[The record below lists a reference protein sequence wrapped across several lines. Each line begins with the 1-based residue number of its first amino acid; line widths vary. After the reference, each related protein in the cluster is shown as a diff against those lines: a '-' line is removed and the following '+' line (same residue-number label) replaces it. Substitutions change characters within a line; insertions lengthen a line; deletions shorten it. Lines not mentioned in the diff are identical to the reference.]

1 MSVPRSFKCLYLR
14 KFCIVSK
21 EAGRKH
27 YSPFIRREADDAI
40 PLVSSALGGGEGCT
54 FKPAAHFRFSSDA
67 NFVARNVFLESDGVD
82 GFYVRNGVDGRLGVR
97 KGSTIRSSMLFI
109 FHTDDP

>member
-1 MSVPRSFKCLYLR
+1 
-14 KFCIVSK
+14 
-21 EAGRKH
+21 
-27 YSPFIRREADDAI
+27 
-40 PLVSSALGGGEGCT
+40 VSSAGGVVLLLNLPLT
-54 FKPAAHFRFSSDA
+54 FSSVQMRT
-67 NFVARNVFLESDGVD
+67 FVAGSVFLESDGVD

>member
-1 MSVPRSFKCLYLR
+1 MTRSLSCQVLEGG
-14 KFCIVSK
+14 V
-21 EAGRKH
+21 EALH
-27 YSPFIRREADDAI
+27 LNL
-40 PLVSSALGGGEGCT
+40 PLT
-54 FKPAAHFRFSSDA
+54 FASIQMRT
-67 NFVARNVFLESDGVD
+67 FVAGNVFLESNGVD

>member
-1 MSVPRSFKCLYLR
+1 
-14 KFCIVSK
+14 
-21 EAGRKH
+21 
-27 YSPFIRREADDAI
+27 
-40 PLVSSALGGGEGCT
+40 VSSAGGDLHLNPPLT
-54 FKPAAHFRFSSDA
+54 FASVQMRT
-67 NFVARNVFLESDGVD
+67 FVAGNVFLESDGVN